1 MTAVSL
7 LIAYDGSR
15 DARAAIRAAG
25 ELLPRARAVVVTVRR
40 EPITFE
46 HGANAAL
53 VAVPQEV
60 LVGGVAALNEAAKR
74 EAAET
79 AGEGARAAAAVGLAA
94 EPRAVAAAGSP
105 WRGLRGVAEEIE
117 ADVIVCG
124 SRGMGAFS
132 RAVVGSTSTALLH
145 HAGRPVLVVPGGA
158 GQLDGPLIVGYDGSE
173 PARGAVARA
182 ARLLDG
188 REAIVVHVWESTIR
202 HSLSGRAVS
211 SLPNEEI
218 RAVIADVDAYFR
230 DVARDVAAE
239 GASLAREGGM
249 HARPEAVEASG
260 AAWRGLLATA
270 STASAAA
277 VIAGARGR
285 GAMASTVLGSV
296 TSGLVHNA
304 DLPVLVIPPEQ
315 P

>member
-1 MTAVSL
+1 VTPASL
-7 LIAYDGSR
+7 LIAYDGSS
-15 DARAAIRAAG
+15 DANAAIRAAG
-25 ELLPRARAVVVTVRR
+25 ELFPSARAVVVTVRR
-40 EPITFE
+40 EPITLE
-46 HGANAAL
+46 RAGNAAL
-53 VAVPQEV
+53 IAVPREV
-60 LVGGVAALNEAAKR
+60 LAGGVAALNDAARR
-74 EAAET
+74 EAEET
-79 AGEGARAAAAVGLAA
+79 AADGAR
-94 EPRAVAAAGSP
+94 VAAATGLVAEPKVVASGSP
-105 WRGLRGVAEEIE
+105 WRGLWRVADEIE

-158 GQLDGPLIVGYDGSE
+158 GELDGPLIVGYDGSE
-173 PARGAVARA
+173 SARA
-182 ARLLDG
+182 AVVCAARLFDG

-202 HSLSGRAVS
+202 HSLSGRAIS
-211 SLPNEEI
+211 LLPNEEI

-230 DVARDVAAE
+230 DVARDAAGQ
-239 GASLAREGGM
+239 GAALAHERGLQ
-249 HARPEAVEASG
+249 ARPEAVEASG

-270 STASAAA
+270 RTASAAA

-304 DLPVLVIPPEQ
+304 DLPVLVIPYNRP
-315 P
+315 